1 MIDWTIV
8 ELQSQIMQYENE
20 IIEAIQDKDWEK
32 AERLI
37 SEYNKFR
44 KANKNLL

>member
-8 ELQSQIMQYENE
+8 EFQSQIMQYENE

-32 AERLI
+32 SERLI